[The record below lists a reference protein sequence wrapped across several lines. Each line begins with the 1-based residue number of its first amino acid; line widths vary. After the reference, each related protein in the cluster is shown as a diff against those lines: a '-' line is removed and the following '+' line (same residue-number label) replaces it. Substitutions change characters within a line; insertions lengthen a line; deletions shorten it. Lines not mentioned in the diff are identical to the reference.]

1 MIIFKSSKE
10 LFTHLLNEFYSEL
23 PSRVFI
29 TTYGL
34 WCGVNNKGDVLARCT
49 TYKLLDYLDYHS
61 TVCKTTIV
69 VGYDNM
75 ISDIV
80 YATASRFKN
89 IEFVAVNELHS
100 KCIITS
106 TGIFCV
112 GSSNLTD
119 SDWYELN
126 LYNHVDVEN
135 PDYLEIHSHI
145 NDVCNYRGERI
156 VPKKCDCVNTDD
168 LIRSLV

>member
-1 MIIFKSSKE
+1 MIIFKNSKE
-10 LFTHLLNEFYSEL
+10 LFTHILNEVYSDL
-23 PSRVFI
+23 PSRIFI

-34 WCGVNNKGDVLARCT
+34 WCGVNNRGDVVARCT
-49 TYKLLDYLDYHS
+49 TYKLLDYLNYHND
-61 TVCKTTIV
+61 VCKTTIV
-69 VGYDNM
+69 VGYDNI
-75 ISDIV
+75 ISDVVI
-80 YATASRFKN
+80 ATATKFQN

-100 KCIITS
+100 KCILTS

-126 LYNHVDVEN
+126 LCDRVDIEN
-135 PDYLEIHSHI
+135 SNYLEIHGHLTDI
-145 NDVCNYRGERI
+145 CNYRGQVITPEKYQQ
-156 VPKKCDCVNTDD
+156 VDTDD